1 MRAAGYPRRVV
12 PVASLM
18 LNPFKHALR
27 ERQTVYGGW
36 LALSSPLAAEALAHA
51 GFDFLVLDTE
61 HAPADT
67 MDALAML
74 QAISGTP
81 TQPVLRVTE
90 NAPTLVKR
98 AMDAGAQTILFPN
111 ISSVADATLAA
122 AAMRY
127 PQDGNGGLRGVA
139 AVTRGGRFG
148 LRSDYLLT
156 ANDAA
161 CTVVQIESATAVRAA
176 AEIASL
182 PQVDALFVGPAD
194 LSASLGHLGNPGH
207 ADVQAAIAQVA
218 QVAAAHGKAAG
229 ILAMTA
235 EQARRY
241 RELGYTM
248 IALGL
253 DTQWLLAAARAALS
267 AMR

>member
-1 MRAAGYPRRVV
+1 MP
-12 PVASLM
+12 
-18 LNPFKHALR
+18 NPFKRALL
-27 ERQTVYGGW
+27 ERRVVYGGW

-67 MDALAML
+67 MDAVAML
-74 QAISGTP
+74 QAMSAAP
-81 TQPVLRVTE
+81 AHAVLRVTE
-90 NAPTLVKR
+90 NAPPLVKR
-98 AMDAGAQTILFPN
+98 AMDAGAQTLLFPN
-111 ISSVADATLAA
+111 VNSAADATRAA

-127 PQDGNGGLRGVA
+127 PQDGNSGLRGVA

-148 LRSDYLLT
+148 LLPDYLLT

-161 CTVVQIESATAVRAA
+161 CTVVQIESAAALSAA
-176 AEIASL
+176 AEIAAL

-194 LSASLGHLGNPGH
+194 LSASLGHLGNAGH

-218 QVAAAHGKAAG
+218 QVAAAHNKSAG
-229 ILAMTA
+229 ILALTT

-253 DTQWLLAAARAALS
+253 DTQWLLTAARNALS

>member
-1 MRAAGYPRRVV
+1 
-12 PVASLM
+12 M
-18 LNPFKHALR
+18 LNPFKRALL
-27 ERQTVYGGW
+27 ERRTVYGGW

-67 MDALAML
+67 MDAMAML
-74 QAISGTP
+74 QAMSAAP
-81 TQPVLRVTE
+81 AHPVLRVTE
-90 NAPTLVKR
+90 NSPPLVKR
-98 AMDAGAQTILFPN
+98 AMDAGARTLLFPN
-111 ISSVADATLAA
+111 VNSIAEAQLAA

-148 LRSDYLLT
+148 LLPDYLLT
-156 ANDAA
+156 ANEAA
-161 CTVVQIESATAVRAA
+161 CTVVQIESAAAVSAA
-176 AEIASL
+176 AEIAAL

-194 LSASLGHLGNPGH
+194 LSASLGHLGNAGH

-218 QVAAAHGKAAG
+218 QVAAAHGKSAG
-229 ILAMTA
+229 ILALTP

-253 DTQWLLAAARAALS
+253 DTQWLLVAARAALS

>member
-1 MRAAGYPRRVV
+1 
-12 PVASLM
+12 M
-18 LNPFKHALR
+18 LNPFKRALL
-27 ERQTVYGGW
+27 ERTNVYGGW
-36 LALSSPLAAEALAHA
+36 LALSSPLAAEALGHA

-74 QAISGTP
+74 QALASTP
-81 TQPVLRVTE
+81 AHAVLRVTE
-90 NAPTLVKR
+90 NTPPLVKR
-98 AMDAGAQTILFPN
+98 AMDAGARTILFPN
-111 ISSVADATLAA
+111 VNSVADATLAC

-127 PQDGNGGLRGVA
+127 PQGGNGGLRGVA
-139 AVTRGGRFG
+139 GVTRGGRFG
-148 LRSDYLLT
+148 LLPDYLLT

-161 CTVVQIESATAVRAA
+161 CTVVQIESAAAVRAA
-176 AEIASL
+176 AEIAAL
-182 PQVDALFVGPAD
+182 PDVDALFVGPAD

-207 ADVQAAIAQVA
+207 ADVQVAIAHVA
-218 QVAAAHGKAAG
+218 QAAATHRKAAG
-229 ILAMTA
+229 ILALSP

-241 RELGYTM
+241 RDLGYTM

-253 DTQWLLAAARAALS
+253 DTQWLLSAARAALS

>member
-1 MRAAGYPRRVV
+1 MRGARPVV
-12 PVASLM
+12 HPMINS
-18 LNPFKHALR
+18 FKRQLLAR
-27 ERQTVYGGW
+27 EPLYGGW

-51 GFDFLVLDTE
+51 GFDFLVVDTE

-74 QAISGTP
+74 QAISAAP
-81 TQPVLRVTE
+81 ARAVLRVTE
-90 NAPTLVKR
+90 NTPMLVKR

-111 ISSVADATLAA
+111 VNSADDARRAV

-139 AVTRGGRFG
+139 GVTRGGRFG
-148 LRSDYLLT
+148 LVPDYLVT
-156 ANDAA
+156 ANAQA
-161 CTVVQIESATAVRAA
+161 CTVVQIESAAALEAVDAIAA
-176 AEIASL
+176 VAE
-182 PQVDALFVGPAD
+182 VDALFVGPAD
-194 LSASLGHLGNPGH
+194 LSASLGHLGNSAH

-229 ILAMTA
+229 ILALNT

-241 RELGYTM
+241 RDLGYTM

-253 DTQWLLAAARAALS
+253 DTQWLLAAARQAL
-267 AMR
+267 AGMR